1 MSTTTE
7 TVKCKCAC
15 AKDKAAEKINEIKDN
30 LSKKGFNK
38 ENFKEE
44 KEKVADKFKDITEQ
58 GLEYSAKAADF
69 ISSKA
74 RAASENLK
82 K

>member
-38 ENFKEE
+38 EIFKEE
-44 KEKVADKFKDITEQ
+44 KEKVADKLKDITEQ

-74 RAASENLK
+74 HAASENLK

>member
-1 MSTTTE
+1 MSTTND

-15 AKDKAAEKINEIKDN
+15 AKDKAKEKIDEIKDN
-30 LSKKGFNK
+30 LSKKGLNK
-38 ENFKEE
+38 ENLKEE
-44 KEKVADKFKDITEQ
+44 KDKVVDKLKDITEQ

-74 RAASENLK
+74 HAAAEKLK